1 MADKYN
7 DFKQISEKIKENLKI
22 EDVLSS
28 YINIKKAGKN
38 YTALCPFHAEDT
50 PSFYIFPETQ
60 TYHCFGC
67 SAHGDVI
74 NFIKEYENLNF
85 IEALKKAASMAGVK
99 LDLDIKSKP
108 KEIELNEEYL
118 KITHE
123 NLLNLKRDHK
133 VWKFL
138 NKREINEST
147 IKEFELGFSSGQE
160 VEKSLEDSL
169 IDRKIAIENGLM
181 SNNKEF
187 FYNRLIIPIKN
198 SNGSVVGFAGR
209 AIDEDTKPK
218 YVNTKENKYFKKS
231 KIMYLFD
238 KSKKYIQ
245 ENDMAIITEGFFD
258 AIAMHNSGYKNTVA
272 VLGSNLTKDHAFE
285 LMKKTNKVITMFDMD
300 SAGEK
305 ATLSAI
311 ETLFSRNFQIAVA
324 NYDAKDPDELIKKT
338 GKKNLAEVLK
348 KSYKF
353 HEYIIDVN
361 KKHYNLENEF
371 AMEQYL
377 KEMARWYKKFEIS
390 KRYEIMDSF
399 IAKISK
405 DFLKDKE
412 LIEKIL
418 REHSKRLKDS
428 KEIIKQNTHNP
439 QNVEKQIRYDLGK
452 SFIYL
457 WLKYPE
463 YREKIMEIADEEMP
477 ENPLREFILLLKEG
491 KKLPEILEA
500 SSNELS
506 EIVSEIW
513 KVDYSFNPERIMFE
527 LEKTFNKIRTNR
539 EIENLKKQLKE
550 EEDFTKRADLTK
562 KIIKLY
568 SKIKNNGGSNLYGQK

>member
-1 MADKYN
+1 MANKYD
-7 DFKQISEKIKENLKI
+7 DFKQITEKIKERLSI
-22 EDVLSS
+22 EDVLGS

-38 YTALCPFHAEDT
+38 YTALCPFHTEDT

-67 SAHGDVI
+67 GAHGDVI

-85 IEALKKAASMAGVK
+85 MEALKKAASLAGIK
-99 LDLDIKSKP
+99 LDLNIKSKP
-108 KEIELNEEYL
+108 KEIELNESYL
-118 KITHE
+118 RITHE
-123 NLLNLKRDHK
+123 KLLNLKKNHK
-133 VWKFL
+133 VWEFL
-138 NKREINEST
+138 KRRNIDENIV
-147 IKEFELGFSSGQE
+147 KEFELGFSSGKE
-160 VEKSLEDSL
+160 VEKSLDETL
-169 IDRKIAIENGLM
+169 FEPKIATELGLM
-181 SNNKEF
+181 NNGKEF
-187 FYNRLIIPIKN
+187 FYNRLIIPIKDTK
-198 SNGSVVGFAGR
+198 GILVGFAGR
-209 AIDEDTKPK
+209 TIDENTKPK

-258 AIAMHNSGYKNTVA
+258 AIAMHNAGYKNTVA
-272 VLGSNLTKDHAFE
+272 VLGSNLTQDHAFE

-311 ETLFSRNFQIAVA
+311 DTLFSKNFQIAVA
-324 NYDAKDPDELIKKT
+324 NYNAKDPDELIRKT

-361 KKHYNLENEF
+361 KKYYNLENEF

-377 KEMARWYKKFEIS
+377 DEMAKWYKKFENS

-399 IAKISK
+399 ITKISK
-405 DFLKDKE
+405 DFFKEKE

-418 REHSKRLKDS
+418 REHSKRLKNN
-428 KEIIKQNTHNP
+428 KIIIKQNTYNP
-439 QNVEKQIRYDLGK
+439 QNIEKQIRYDLGK

-463 YREKIMEIADEEMP
+463 YREKIMEIADEEMQ
-477 ENPLREFILLLKEG
+477 ENPLKEFILLLKEG
-491 KKLPEILEA
+491 KKLPEILEI
-500 SSNELS
+500 SSDELS

-527 LEKTFNKIRTNR
+527 LEKTFNKIKINR
-539 EIENLKKQLKE
+539 EIEKLKSNLKE
-550 EEDFTKRADLTK
+550 EKNYSKRAELTK
-562 KIIKLY
+562 QIIKLY
-568 SKIKNNGGSNLYGQK
+568 SKIKNNGGNNPYG

>member
-1 MADKYN
+1 MSDKYTN
-7 DFKQISEKIKENLKI
+7 FKEITQKIKDNTNI

-28 YINIKKAGKN
+28 YINVKKAGKN

-67 SAHGDVI
+67 NAHGDVI
-74 NFIKEYENLNF
+74 NFIKEYENMSF
-85 IEALKKAASMAGVK
+85 IEALKKAASIAGIK

-108 KEIELNEEYL
+108 KEIELNELYSKMTNE
-118 KITHE
+118 K
-123 NLLNLKRDHK
+123 LLTLRKDHK

-138 NKREINEST
+138 KDREISEST
-147 IKEFELGFSSGQE
+147 VREFELGYSSGKE
-160 VEKSLEDSL
+160 VEKALDESLFEEKMAED
-169 IDRKIAIENGLM
+169 IGLF
-181 SNNKEF
+181 NNKREF
-187 FYNRLIIPIKN
+187 FYNRLIIPIKD
-198 SNGSVVGFAGR
+198 GKGQIVGFAGR
-209 AIDEDTKPK
+209 AIDQATKPK
-218 YVNTKENKYFKKS
+218 YVNTKENKFFKKS

-245 ENDMAIITEGFFD
+245 ENDMVIITEGFFD
-258 AIAMHNSGYKNTVA
+258 AIAMHNSGYKNTIA
-272 VLGSNLTKDHAFE
+272 VLGSSLTKDHAFE

-311 ETLFSRNFQIAVA
+311 ETLFPKNFQIAVA
-324 NYDAKDPDELIKKT
+324 NYEAKDPDELIQKT
-338 GKKNLAEVLK
+338 GKKNLAETLK

-353 HEYIIDVN
+353 HEYIIDIK
-361 KKHYNLENEF
+361 KKHYDLENEF

-377 KEMARWYKKFEIS
+377 KEMAKWYKKFQVY

-399 IAKISK
+399 VNKLSK
-405 DFLKDKE
+405 DFLKDKD

-428 KEIIKQNTHNP
+428 KVIIKENTHNP

-463 YREKIMEIADEEMP
+463 YREKIMEIADEELP
-477 ENPLREFILLLKEG
+477 ENPLREFIVLLREG

-500 SSNELS
+500 SSDDLS

-527 LEKTFNKIRTNR
+527 LEKTFNKIKTNR
-539 EIENLKKQLKE
+539 EIEKLKSQLKD
-550 EEDFTKRADLTK
+550 EDDFKKRAELTRE
-562 KIIKLY
+562 IIKLY
-568 SKIKNNGGSNLYGQK
+568 SKIKNNGGNNPHG

>member
-7 DFKQISEKIKENLKI
+7 DFKQITEKIKENLKV

-108 KEIELNEEYL
+108 KEIELNEAYL

-123 NLLNLKRDHK
+123 NLLNLKRDHR

-147 IKEFELGFSSGQE
+147 IKEFELGFSSGKE
-160 VEKSLEDSL
+160 VEKSLEESL
-169 IDRKIAIENGLM
+169 ADKKIASETGLM

-187 FYNRLIIPIKN
+187 FYNRLIIPIKD
-198 SNGSVVGFAGR
+198 SSGSVVGFAGR

-231 KIMYLFD
+231 KLMYLFD
-238 KSKKYIQ
+238 KSKKYIL

-361 KKHYNLENEF
+361 KKHYDLENEF
-371 AMEQYL
+371 ALEQYL

-399 IAKISK
+399 ITKISK

-418 REHSKRLKDS
+418 REHSKRLK
-428 KEIIKQNTHNP
+428 
-439 QNVEKQIRYDLGK
+439 
-452 SFIYL
+452 
-457 WLKYPE
+457 
-463 YREKIMEIADEEMP
+463 
-477 ENPLREFILLLKEG
+477 
-491 KKLPEILEA
+491 
-500 SSNELS
+500 
-506 EIVSEIW
+506 
-513 KVDYSFNPERIMFE
+513 ER
-527 LEKTFNKIRTNR
+527 
-539 EIENLKKQLKE
+539 
-550 EEDFTKRADLTK
+550 
-562 KIIKLY
+562 
-568 SKIKNNGGSNLYGQK
+568 

>member
-1 MADKYN
+1 MSDKYAN
-7 DFKQISEKIKENLKI
+7 FKDITQKIKDNTNI
-22 EDVLSS
+22 EEVLSS
-28 YINIKKAGKN
+28 YINVKKAGKN

-67 SAHGDVI
+67 NAHGDVI

-85 IEALKKAASMAGVK
+85 IEALKKAASIAGIK
-99 LDLDIKSKP
+99 LDLNIKSKP
-108 KEIELNEEYL
+108 KEIELNETYL

-123 NLLNLKRDHK
+123 NLINLNKNHK
-133 VWKFL
+133 VWRFL
-138 NKREINEST
+138 NDRKIDENT
-147 IKEFELGFSSGQE
+147 VKEFEFGFSKGKE
-160 VEKSLEDSL
+160 VQKSLDESL
-169 IDRKIAIENGLM
+169 IDQKIAEENGLL

-187 FYNRLIIPIKN
+187 FYNRLIIPIKDN
-198 SNGSVVGFAGR
+198 NGQVVGFAGR
-209 AIDEDTKPK
+209 AIDNETKPK
-218 YVNTKENKYFKKS
+218 YVNTKENKFFKKS

-258 AIAMHNSGYKNTVA
+258 AISMHNAGYKNTVA

-311 ETLFSRNFQIAVA
+311 DTLFSKNFQIAVA
-324 NYDAKDPDELIKKT
+324 NYNAKDPDELIKKT
-338 GKKNLAEVLK
+338 GKKNLAEILK

-353 HEYIIDVN
+353 HEYIIDAA
-361 KKHYNLENEF
+361 KRHYDLENEF

-377 KEMARWYKKFEIS
+377 KEMAKWYKKFQIS
-390 KRYEIMDSF
+390 KRYEIMEAF
-399 IAKISK
+399 IEKISK
-405 DFLKDKE
+405 DFLKEKE

-418 REHSKRLKDS
+418 QENAKRLKDS
-428 KEIIKQNTHNP
+428 KVIIKENTHNP

-463 YREKIMEIADEEMP
+463 YREKILEIADEELP
-477 ENPLREFILLLKEG
+477 ENPLREFILMLKEG

-500 SSNELS
+500 SSDELS

-527 LEKTFNKIRTNR
+527 LEKTFKKIKTNR
-539 EIENLKKQLKE
+539 KIDSLKKQLKQE
-550 EEDFTKRADLTK
+550 ENLKKRAELTK
-562 KIIKLY
+562 EIIRLY
-568 SKIKNNGGSNLYGQK
+568 SKIKNNGGNNPHGQK

>member
-1 MADKYN
+1 MSDKYTN
-7 DFKQISEKIKENLKI
+7 FKEITQKIKDNTSI

-28 YINIKKAGKN
+28 YINVKKAGKN

-67 SAHGDVI
+67 NAHGDVI
-74 NFIKEYENLNF
+74 NFIKEYENMSF
-85 IEALKKAASMAGVK
+85 IEALKKAASIAGVK

-108 KEIELNEEYL
+108 KEIELNEVYS
-118 KITHE
+118 KITNE

-138 NKREINEST
+138 QKREISENT
-147 IKEFELGFSSGQE
+147 IREFELGYSSGKE
-160 VEKSLEDSL
+160 VEKALDESMFEEKMAED
-169 IDRKIAIENGLM
+169 IGLF
-181 SNNKEF
+181 NNKREF
-187 FYNRLIIPIKN
+187 FYNRLIIPIKD
-198 SNGSVVGFAGR
+198 SNGQVVGFAGR
-209 AIDEDTKPK
+209 AVDEDTKPK
-218 YVNTKENKYFKKS
+218 YVNTKENRFFKKS

-245 ENDMAIITEGFFD
+245 ENDMVIITEGFFD

-272 VLGSNLTKDHAFE
+272 VLGSTLTKDHAFE

-305 ATLSAI
+305 ATISAI
-311 ETLFSRNFQIAVA
+311 ETLFPKNFQIAVA
-324 NYDAKDPDELIKKT
+324 KYEAKDPDDLIKKT
-338 GKKNLAEVLK
+338 GKKNLAEILK

-353 HEYIIDVN
+353 HEFIIDIK
-361 KKHYNLENEF
+361 KKHYDLDNEF

-377 KEMARWYKKFEIS
+377 KEMAKWYKKFQIY

-399 IAKISK
+399 VNKLSK

-418 REHSKRLKDS
+418 QEHSKRLKDS
-428 KEIIKQNTHNP
+428 KVIIKENTYNP

-463 YREKIMEIADEEMP
+463 YRDKIMEIADEELP
-477 ENPLREFILLLKEG
+477 DNPLREFIVMLKEG

-500 SSNELS
+500 SSDELA

-527 LEKTFNKIRTNR
+527 LEKTFNKIKTNR
-539 EIENLKKQLKE
+539 EIEKLKTQLKG
-550 EEDFTKRADLTK
+550 EEDFKKRAELTRE
-562 KIIKLY
+562 IIKLY
-568 SKIKNNGGSNLYGQK
+568 SKIKNNGGNSLHG

>member
-1 MADKYN
+1 MAEKYN
-7 DFKQISEKIKENLKI
+7 NFRQITEKIKENLSI

-28 YINIKKAGKN
+28 YINVKKAGKN

-74 NFIKEYENLNF
+74 NFIKEYENLSF
-85 IEALKKAASMAGVK
+85 VDALKKAASLAGVK
-99 LDLDIKSKP
+99 LDLDIKTKP
-108 KEIELNEEYL
+108 KEIELNESYL

-123 NLLNLKRDHK
+123 KLLSLKKGHK
-133 VWKFL
+133 VWRFL
-138 NKREINEST
+138 EKRGINENT
-147 IKEFELGFSSGQE
+147 VKEFELGFSSGNE
-160 VEKSLEDSL
+160 VEKSLDDTLFET
-169 IDRKIAIENGLM
+169 KMAVEMGLM
-181 SNNKEF
+181 NNGKEF
-187 FYNRLIIPIKN
+187 FYNRLIIPIKDPK
-198 SNGSVVGFAGR
+198 GMIVGFAGR

-218 YVNTKENKYFKKS
+218 YVNSKENKFFKKS
-231 KIMYLFD
+231 KILYLFD
-238 KSKKYIQ
+238 KSKKYIE

-311 ETLFSRNFQIAVA
+311 DTLFSKNFQIAVA
-324 NYDAKDPDELIKKT
+324 NYEAKDPDELIRKT

-361 KKHYNLENEF
+361 KKHYNLDNEF

-377 KEMARWYKKFEIS
+377 KEMARWYKKFETY
-390 KRYEIMDSF
+390 KRYEIMDAF
-399 IAKISK
+399 ITKISK

-418 REHSKRLKDS
+418 REHSKRLRDS
-428 KEIIKQNTHNP
+428 KVIIKQNTHSP
-439 QNVEKQIRYDLGK
+439 QNIEKQIRYDLGK

-477 ENPLREFILLLKEG
+477 ENPLREFISLLKEG

-500 SSNELS
+500 SSDELS
-506 EIVSEIW
+506 EIVSEIL
-513 KVDYSFNPERIMFE
+513 KVDYSFNPERIMYE
-527 LEKTFNKIRTNR
+527 LEKTFKKIKTNR
-539 EIENLKKQLKE
+539 EIEKLKSNLKN
-550 EEDFTKRADLTK
+550 EEDYTKRAELTK
-562 KIIKLY
+562 RIIKLY
-568 SKIKNNGGSNLYGQK
+568 SKIKNNGGNNPYGQK

>member
-1 MADKYN
+1 MSDKYAN
-7 DFKQISEKIKENLKI
+7 FKDITQKIKDNTNI
-22 EDVLSS
+22 EEVLSS
-28 YINIKKAGKN
+28 YINVKKAGKN

-67 SAHGDVI
+67 NAHGDVI

-85 IEALKKAASMAGVK
+85 IEALKKAATIAGIK
-99 LDLDIKSKP
+99 LDLNIKSKP
-108 KEIELNEEYL
+108 KEIELNETYL

-123 NLLNLKRDHK
+123 NLINLNKNHK
-133 VWKFL
+133 VWRFL
-138 NKREINEST
+138 NDRKIDENT
-147 IKEFELGFSSGQE
+147 VKEFELGFSKGKE
-160 VEKSLEDSL
+160 VQKSLDESL
-169 IDRKIAIENGLM
+169 IDQKIAEENGLL

-187 FYNRLIIPIKN
+187 FYNRLIIPIKDN
-198 SNGSVVGFAGR
+198 NGQVVGFAGR
-209 AIDEDTKPK
+209 AIDNETKPK
-218 YVNTKENKYFKKS
+218 YVNTKENKFFKKS

-258 AIAMHNSGYKNTVA
+258 AISMHNAGYKNTVA

-311 ETLFSRNFQIAVA
+311 DTLFSKNFQIAVA
-324 NYDAKDPDELIKKT
+324 NYNAKDPDELIKKT
-338 GKKNLAEVLK
+338 GKKNLAEILK

-353 HEYIIDVN
+353 HEYIIDAA
-361 KKHYNLENEF
+361 KRHYDLENEF

-377 KEMARWYKKFEIS
+377 KEMAKWYKKFQIS
-390 KRYEIMDSF
+390 KRYEIMEAF
-399 IAKISK
+399 IEKISK
-405 DFLKDKE
+405 DFLKEKE

-418 REHSKRLKDS
+418 QENAKRLKDS
-428 KEIIKQNTHNP
+428 KVIIKENTHNP

-463 YREKIMEIADEEMP
+463 YREKILEIADEELP
-477 ENPLREFILLLKEG
+477 ENPLREFILMLKEG

-500 SSNELS
+500 SSDELS

-527 LEKTFNKIRTNR
+527 LEKTFKKIKTNR
-539 EIENLKKQLKE
+539 KIDSLKMQLKQEENLKK
-550 EEDFTKRADLTK
+550 RAELTK
-562 KIIKLY
+562 EIIRLY
-568 SKIKNNGGSNLYGQK
+568 SKIKNNGGNNPHGQK